1 MSKQKQL
8 KYQTVAIEE
17 GIDHLNQYNEFK
29 LQAPTGSGKTFI
41 IAKLIDQY
49 LEDSY
54 LNNKP
59 TTFIFIAP
67 STGKLDHQGYE
78 KISKYLKNDW
88 VKGYNTEYI
97 GTSNEKTNKSY
108 LKNIDYFK
116 ENTVYFFGW
125 QLFKKNTKITEINS
139 ERNNIYRVINNTKLK
154 GINIVLIIDE
164 AHREVQSKKED
175 ENEKQK
181 IIKELNPFKIIK
193 VSATLKQKDIE
204 PDWIITYDDVINE
217 AAIKKMVDISS
228 VDTSLKNYDQMD
240 ETTQLILSA
249 INKQKEVKEAY
260 FKNKIDINPLIV
272 IQIPDNV
279 NVDGIS
285 TEKELLIK
293 IDELLKKYKYKKAKN
308 YALWLD
314 KLKTNDKQEILDNE
328 SPIDILIFKQAI
340 ATGWDIPR
348 ANILVRI
355 RDSSNKSFNIQT
367 LGRILRNPFFKYYN
381 NDLIDNAFVFTKDEK
396 YKEYIKQEDIVIESN
411 DIKYVERSKK
421 SQWSNLQ
428 INKILIKTNYE
439 EKELI
444 NHIVNTIIN
453 NKEFLKFFDYDNSN
467 NEWTNAKIQS
477 KDIIEPDA
485 NKFYRAIEKSKQSS
499 LVQQQNNIN
508 LFDLYIKFKTI
519 TKSNTLIINVL
530 DQLTKSLKNINKKIK
545 DFYLACCYN
554 WKWPIFN
561 INNKFYTLKEWIENI
576 KNDFL
581 KNNKIQIEQEVFMF
595 PEQYKVTSHKYKIDE
610 WDGVNSFKVSVLIK
624 KLDSEQEKEFYKKMK
639 DSFRDDDENN
649 FIHIFR
655 NGTNPK
661 YDYYIEYMND
671 EAKVCK
677 FFPDFIVVN
686 ENTKTCYIFEAKD
699 RIKSI
704 DQNAEEKFNKFI
716 ENINNNLIKKSY
728 ECDQIIQVSLI
739 NDEDLN
745 FIVNNNESGKKFSDI
760 KKMILSKE

>member
-1 MSKQKQL
+1 MYKQL

-17 GIDHLNQYNEFK
+17 AIDHLNQYNEFK

-97 GTSNEKTNKSY
+97 GTSNEKINKSY

-175 ENEKQK
+175 ENEKQM

-204 PDWIITYDDVINE
+204 PDWIITYDDVIKE
-217 AAIKKMVDISS
+217 AAIKKMIDISS

-240 ETTQLILSA
+240 ETAQLILSA

-260 FKNKIDINPLIV
+260 FKNKIDIKPLIV

-285 TEKELLIK
+285 TEKELLKK
-293 IDELLKKYKYKKAKN
+293 IDELLSKYNYEKGIN

-314 KLKTNDKQEILDNE
+314 KLKTNDKQEILDNN

-396 YKEYIKQEDIVIESN
+396 YKEYIKQEDIVTESS

-428 INKILIKTNYE
+428 LNKILIKTNYKE
-439 EKELI
+439 NELI
-444 NHIVNTIIN
+444 NHIVKTIIN
-453 NKEFLKFFDYDNSN
+453 NKEFLKFFHYDNSN

-485 NKFYRAIEKSKQSS
+485 NKFYKAIEKSKQSS
-499 LVQQQNNIN
+499 LVQQQNNFN

-519 TKSNTLIINVL
+519 TKSNALIHGVL
-530 DQLTKSLKNINKKIK
+530 DQLAKSLKNINKKIK
-545 DFYLACCYN
+545 EFYLACWDN
-554 WKWPIFN
+554 WKQPIFN

-576 KNDFL
+576 KNNFL
-581 KNNKIQIEQEVFMF
+581 ENKTQIEQEVFIL
-595 PEQYKVTSHKYKIDE
+595 PKQYKVTTNKYKIDK
-610 WDGVNSFKVSVLIK
+610 WDEINSFKLSVVID
-624 KLDSEQEKEFYKKMK
+624 KLDSKQEKKFYGELTHI
-639 DSFRDDDENN
+639 FDDNSY
-649 FIHIFR
+649 IHAFR

-661 YDYYIEYMND
+661 YDYYIEYMD
-671 EAKVCK
+671 DDAKVHK

-686 ENTKTCYIFEAKD
+686 ENTKICYIFETKD

-704 DQNAEEKFNKFI
+704 DQNAKKKFDKFI
-716 ENINNNLIKKSY
+716 ENINKNLIKKTY
-728 ECDQIIQVSLI
+728 ECNQIIRVSLNNN
-739 NDEDLN
+739 NDEDLD
-745 FIVNNNESGKKFSDI
+745 FIINENDSKKFSYI

>member
-1 MSKQKQL
+1 MYKQL

-17 GIDHLNQYNEFK
+17 AIDHLNQYNEFK

-97 GTSNEKTNKSY
+97 GTSNEKINKSY

-175 ENEKQK
+175 ENEKQM

-204 PDWIITYDDVINE
+204 PDWIITYDDVIKE
-217 AAIKKMVDISS
+217 AAIKKMIDISS

-240 ETTQLILSA
+240 ETAQLILSA

-260 FKNKIDINPLIV
+260 FKNKIDIKPLIV

-285 TEKELLIK
+285 TEKELLKK
-293 IDELLKKYKYKKAKN
+293 IDELLSKYNYEKGIN

-314 KLKTNDKQEILDNE
+314 KLKTNDKQEILDNN

-396 YKEYIKQEDIVIESN
+396 YKEYIKQEDIVTESS

-428 INKILIKTNYE
+428 LNKILIKTNYKE
-439 EKELI
+439 NELI
-444 NHIVNTIIN
+444 NHIVKTIIN
-453 NKEFLKFFDYDNSN
+453 NKEFLKFFHYDNSN

-485 NKFYRAIEKSKQSS
+485 NKFYKAIEKSKQSS
-499 LVQQQNNIN
+499 LVQQQNNFN

-519 TKSNTLIINVL
+519 TKSNALIHGVL
-530 DQLTKSLKNINKKIK
+530 DQLAKSLKNINKKIK
-545 DFYLACCYN
+545 EFYLACWDN

-561 INNKFYTLKEWIENI
+561 IDNKFYTLKEWIENI

-581 KNNKIQIEQEVFMF
+581 KNNKIQIEQEVFML
-595 PEQYKVTSHKYKIDE
+595 PEQYKVTTNKYKIDK
-610 WDGVNSFKVSVLIK
+610 WDGINSFKVSVVID
-624 KLDSEQEKEFYKKMK
+624 KLDSKQEKKFYNELTHR
-639 DSFRDDDENN
+639 FDDNN
-649 FIHIFR
+649 FIHVFR

-661 YDYYIEYMND
+661 YDYYIEYMD
-671 EAKVCK
+671 DDAKVRK

-704 DQNAEEKFNKFI
+704 DPNAKKKFNKFI
-716 ENINNNLIKKSY
+716 ENINKNLIKKTY
-728 ECDQIIQVSLI
+728 ECNQIIQVSL
-739 NDEDLN
+739 NNDDEDLD
-745 FIVNNNESGKKFSDI
+745 FIINIKDSSKKFSDI